1 MKKAKLFLSAFLVLI
16 FAAASAQNIRVS
28 GIVTDQDGNP
38 LIGATVMLQG
48 NATVGTSTGV
58 DGSYSLN
65 VSPNGT
71 LVATMIGYAEQV
83 VPVNNQRNINFV
95 LQEDSEF
102 LDNAVV
108 VGYGSAKKIGTIVG
122 SVTTVK
128 SETVKNTPSASALD
142 ALQGQVAGLAVLT
155 TGGVSGDNNVSMTLH
170 GMGSLGASSTPL
182 FIIDGIPS
190 SSSAVMNMNPNDIES
205 VSVLKDASATS
216 IYGSRA
222 ANGVVYV
229 QTKSGSYN
237 ETASVTIRS
246 QWGTSTVADMTY
258 YNNLMSSDEL
268 KDFWVRSGIFTPE
281 YIYNNYTSRGYNHN
295 TKWYEHYMQFNNP
308 QSQNDITIE
317 GGGRKVAYML
327 SASQYYQRGT
337 TPGNYYER
345 YTVRSNVQGHPFEW
359 LKVGLTSNLTKD
371 QTQSNGYYGSSS
383 SAGGNN
389 YLYGGLS
396 IILNP
401 LYPDEFDPNAYGRY
415 LGSGYRDTHI
425 ERQNNPR
432 VYDSYNLSGS
442 AYVEIEPIHNLKFIS
457 RIGTDSYFQLYQA
470 YNTPSYYANNGTG
483 SRSRRDYMGSTNT
496 ITNTIEYSFDIGK
509 NNINLLAGQEGTAY
523 TYDTWG
529 ASGSN
534 NNANDRQLLLN
545 QMTQSTYSM
554 SESWS
559 EYKFLSFFGH
569 ADYSYDG
576 KYIADFTLRRDS
588 SSRFGKDNRSANFWS
603 VGLMWKLKKE
613 NFLRNVRAVNDLNFK
628 VSYGTQGNAAIGNY
642 TSLGLIGSGTY
653 AESPTWGLSQPANT
667 SLSWESQGLFTVAL
681 TGRLWNRVNF
691 DFEYYNRQTKDMLMG
706 VPYPYTAGFGVD
718 DNEQYDNVGS
728 LSNSGLDLTLG
739 IDILRGRDHYL
750 TFNATFNYNK
760 EVVTELFN
768 DMEKWTVP
776 NTGITYKVGQPVSF
790 YYPIFAGVDP
800 TDGAPTWYLPTGWE
814 EYQASVAAGEP
825 DVDLIDITT
834 PRMDPDATTKDFNED
849 LLMQN
854 TGKKRNAPIN
864 GGFGLAGGWKN
875 LSFRADFAYVLGK
888 YLINNDAYFYLNPNV
903 FPGYNQSKA
912 VTDFWTPT
920 NTDARF
926 PDWSQGYETQFDTSL
941 LEKASFLRLKTLQVG
956 YRLPAGWLGWQKVVK
971 GIQFTFTGRNL
982 FTLTKYM
989 GTDPEVN
996 SNLVLGLPGNT
1007 KQLLGGV
1014 EITF

>member
-1 MKKAKLFLSAFLVLI
+1 MKLAKLFLSTLFVLI
-16 FAAASAQNIRVS
+16 YTAASAQNIQVT
-28 GIVTDQDGNP
+28 GKVTDQDGAP
-38 LIGATVMLQG
+38 LIGATILLQG
-48 NATVGTSTGV
+48 STSVGAATGA
-58 DGSYSLN
+58 DGSYSIS
-65 VSPNGT
+65 VPSNGT
-71 LVATMIGYAEQV
+71 LVASMVGYAEQTV
-83 VPVNNQRNINFV
+83 AVNGRRNINFV
-95 LQEDSEF
+95 LEEDSEF
-102 LDNAVV
+102 LENAVV

-122 SVTTVK
+122 SVTTVN
-128 SETVKNTPSASALD
+128 SETVKNTPSAQALD
-142 ALQGQVAGLAVLT
+142 ALQGQVAGLAVIT

-170 GMGSLGASSTPL
+170 GVGSLGASSTPL
-182 FIIDGIPS
+182 FVIDGIPS

-237 ETASVTIRS
+237 ERASVTIRS
-246 QWGTSTVADMTY
+246 QWGISTVADMTY

-268 KDFWVRSGIFTPE
+268 KDFWVRAGIFTPE
-281 YIYNNYTSRGYNHN
+281 YIYNNYTSRGYNYN

-317 GGGRKVAYML
+317 GGGRKVAYMI
-327 SASQYYQRGT
+327 SASQYSQRGT

-345 YTVRSNVQGHPFEW
+345 YTVRSNVQGHPFDW

-371 QTQSNGYYGSSS
+371 QTQSNGYYGNSG

-401 LYPDEFDPNAYGRY
+401 LFPDTFDPNTYGRY
-415 LGSGYRDTHI
+415 QGSGYRDTTV
-425 ERQNNPR
+425 EYQNNPR
-432 VYDSYNLSGS
+432 TADSINLNGS
-442 AYVEIEPIHNLKFIS
+442 AYVEIEPIRNLKFIS
-457 RIGTDSYFQLYQA
+457 RVGTDSYFQYNQST
-470 YNTPSYYANNGTG
+470 NTPSYYANNGTG
-483 SRSRRDYMGSTNT
+483 SRSRRDYIGSTNT
-496 ITNTIEYSFDIGK
+496 ITNTIEYSFDLGK
-509 NNINLLAGQEGTAY
+509 HHVNLLAGQEGTAY
-523 TYDTWG
+523 TYDTWA

-534 NNANDRQLLLN
+534 NNANDRQLLLD
-545 QMTQSTYSM
+545 QMTQSTYSI

-569 ADYSYDG
+569 ADYSFDG

-603 VGLMWKLKKE
+603 VGAMWKLKKE
-613 NFLRNVRAVNDLNFK
+613 DFLKNVRAVNDLNLK

-642 TSLGLIGSGTY
+642 SSLGLIGSGTY
-653 AESPTWGLSQPANT
+653 AEQPTWGLSQPAN
-667 SLSWESQGLFTVAL
+667 SRLSWESQGLFTVAL
-681 TGRLWNRVNF
+681 TGRLWNRMNF
-691 DFEYYNRQTKDMLMG
+691 DLEYYSRKTSNMLMG
-706 VPYPYTAGFGVD
+706 VPYPYTAGFGVGS
-718 DNEQYDNVGS
+718 NEQSDNVGG
-728 LSNSGLDLTLG
+728 LKNSGVDLTLG
-739 IDILRGRDHYL
+739 IDILRGRDYYL
-750 TFNATFNYNK
+750 TFNTTFNYNR
-760 EVVTELFN
+760 EVITELFN
-768 DMEKWTVP
+768 GMDKWTVP
-776 NTGITYKVGQPVSF
+776 STGITYKVGQAVSF

-800 TDGAPTWYLPTGWE
+800 ADGAPTWYLPTGWE
-814 EYQASVAAGEP
+814 EYQASVAKGEP
-825 DVDLIDITT
+825 DVELIDITT
-834 PRMDPDATTKDFNED
+834 TRMDPNATTKDFNED

-854 TGKKRNAPIN
+854 TGKKRYPPIN
-864 GGFGLAGGWKN
+864 GGFGLVGAWKN
-875 LSFRADFAYVLGK
+875 LSFRADFSYVLKK

-912 VTDFWTPT
+912 ITDFWTPN

-926 PDWSQGYETQFDTSL
+926 PDWSKGYETQFDSSL
-941 LEKASFLRLKTLQVG
+941 LEQASFLRLKTLQVG
-956 YRLPAGWLGWQKVVK
+956 FRLPADWMGWQNVVK
-971 GIQFTFTGRNL
+971 GIQLTFTGRNL
-982 FTLTKYM
+982 FTLTKYT

-1014 EITF
+1014 EISF